1 MNGMP
6 YVKKIFCIQFS
17 LDLISGAFLVLS
29 SWTIFATTGS
39 LLLTGLYV
47 SLGFV
52 PSLIANL
59 YIGAIVD
66 RRDSK
71 RMIQIAIIVITIA
84 LFNMLI
90 SFQLDSIYMLFL
102 SHMLL
107 QLGGSIFRPSVQVY
121 MTQLFEHERLPYLF
135 TKSASI
141 SIFGGVIGSFI
152 ASQLVDYSNLSVL
165 LLMLFSVAI
174 TFTISYTLPNTIQVK
189 TKIHTTIHQDLKD
202 GFRYIKT
209 NSLFWKLFVILGSGQ
224 VITHCTTGFLAAFT
238 YETFANN
245 AAVYGYLQII
255 LTVGGISIGLCS
267 KQFLTKLNRIFS
279 HTAFLLLSL
288 ALILCVFSK
297 SHLIIGIS
305 LFLIGLLTTWIRS
318 HFQAVQQMH
327 TAAGF
332 NGKMA
337 SFRMI
342 INQGSVVCISPL
354 LGVIASIMGMN
365 FIFLLLAIISMAS
378 YLLIRN
384 MYSINSESLR

>member
-1 MNGMP
+1 MP
-6 YVKKIFCIQFS
+6 YVKKIFYIQFS

-52 PSLIANL
+52 PSLVANL
-59 YIGAIVD
+59 YVGAIVD

-71 RMIQIAIIVITIA
+71 KMIQIAIIVIAIA
-84 LFNMLI
+84 LLNTLF
-90 SFQLDSIYMLFL
+90 SFQMDTIYVLYI
-102 SHMLL
+102 SQMLL

-121 MTQLFEHERLPYLF
+121 MTQLFEHDQLPYLY

-141 SIFGGVIGSFI
+141 SIFGGVVGTFI
-152 ASQLVDYSNLSVL
+152 ASQLIDYSNISIL
-165 LLMLFSVAI
+165 LLMLCCIAI
-174 TFTISYTLPNTIQVK
+174 TLAITYTLPNTVQAKTQIQ
-189 TKIHTTIHQDLKD
+189 TTIHQDLKD
-202 GFRYIKT
+202 GFRYIK
-209 NSLFWKLFVILGSGQ
+209 SKPIFWKLFVILGSGQ
-224 VITHCTTGFLAAFT
+224 VITHCTTGFLAAYT

-245 AAVYGYLQII
+245 ATVYGYLQVI
-255 LTVGGISIGLCS
+255 LTIGGISIGLCS
-267 KQFLTKLNRIFS
+267 KKFITKLNNILSHIAFS
-279 HTAFLLLSL
+279 LLSL

-297 SHLIIGIS
+297 SYIVIGIS

-327 TAAGF
+327 TATGF

-354 LGVIASIMGMN
+354 LGVIASVIGTN
-365 FIFLLLAIISMAS
+365 YIFLILAVISTAS
-378 YLLIRN
+378 YFLIRN
-384 MYSINSESLR
+384 MYSISVDNV